1 MSLGRTFTE
10 EHIQAGDG
18 DSRALAMKIVCA
30 ECGAV
35 AYFAHQTG
43 KTRKPPVAAK
53 QNFQAKGWVVGSGPR
68 KDFCP
73 LHAAPSSRKGRAD
86 MPAKRTATPEPGL
99 KADAPREITRE
110 ERGII
115 FAKIGDVYGTDRYT
129 TPWSDQKVADDLGV
143 PRAWVSDV
151 REQFYGPE
159 GSNPLFDQFLAAH
172 SAFAADCRALAL
184 ARMEI
189 ATVAADSDKRIK
201 AVQEEAVEQ
210 VKAAC
215 RKVSEMAADI
225 RRRGDELDSKAR
237 DISLLAKRVERE
249 IGR

>member
-1 MSLGRTFTE
+1 MSIGRTFVE
-10 EHIQAGDG
+10 EHIPAGDG
-18 DSRALAMKIVCA
+18 GARVLAMRITCA

-43 KTRKPPVAAK
+43 RTRKPPVAAR

-73 LHAAPSSRKGRAD
+73 VHAAPSSRKGRAD
-86 MPAKRTATPEPGL
+86 MPAKEAACGKPAG
-99 KADAPREITRE
+99 KAEAPREITRE

-115 FAKIGDVYGTDRYT
+115 FAKIGDVYGSDRYV
-129 TPWSDQKVADDLGV
+129 TPWTDQKVADDLGV

-159 GSNPLFDQFLAAH
+159 GSNPLFDQYLASQAH
-172 SAFAADCRALAL
+172 IERV
-184 ARMEI
+184 RGEI
-189 ATVAADSDKRIK
+189 AEERKRVLEAA
-201 AVQEEAVEQ
+201 
-210 VKAAC
+210 AALRGRC
-215 RKVSEMAADI
+215 DDLDGKI
-225 RRRGDELDSKAR
+225 RDHA
-237 DISLLAKRVERE
+237 LLAKRIERE

>member
-10 EHIQAGDG
+10 EHIPAGDG
-18 DSRALAMKIVCA
+18 EGRARAMKIVCA

-43 KTRKPPVAAK
+43 ARRKPPVAAK

-73 LHAAPSSRKGRAD
+73 LHAAPSSRKGRAE
-86 MPAKRTATPEPGL
+86 MPANQNGTAEPSP

-115 FAKIGDVYGTDRYT
+115 FAKIGDVYGSDRYV
-129 TPWSDQKVADDLGV
+129 TPWTDQKVADDLGV

-159 GSNPLFDQFLAAH
+159 GSNPLLDQFLADNAV
-172 SAFAADCRALAL
+172 FQRERAAMA
-184 ARMEI
+184 
-189 ATVAADSDKRIK
+189 
-201 AVQEEAVEQ
+201 EER
-210 VKAAC
+210 KAALEMIRKGTEAAQRIC
-215 RKVSEMAADI
+215 RRCD
-225 RRRGDELDSKAR
+225 DLDSKGR
-237 DISLLAKRVERE
+237 DLQAMAKRIERE

>member
-1 MSLGRTFTE
+1 MSLGRTFAE
-10 EHIQAGDG
+10 EHIPAGAG
-18 DSRALAMKIVCA
+18 DSRVPAMKIVCA
-30 ECGAV
+30 ECSAV
-35 AYFAHQTG
+35 AFFAHQTG

-86 MPAKRTATPEPGL
+86 MPAKETATPEPGR
-99 KADAPREITRE
+99 KAEAPREITRE

-115 FAKIGDVYGTDRYT
+115 FAKIGDVYGTDRYV

-159 GSNPLFDQFLAAH
+159 GSNPLFDQYLTEAA
-172 SAFAADCRALAL
+172 SVIRLQGEITE
-184 ARMEI
+184 AR
-189 ATVAADSDKRIK
+189 K
-201 AVQEEAVEQ
+201 AVLDMFRKANDEA
-210 VKAAC
+210 A
-215 RKVSEMAADI
+215 KV
-225 RRRGDELDSKAR
+225 RVRCDELDSKVR
-237 DISLLAKRVERE
+237 DVQALAKRVERE

>member
-1 MSLGRTFTE
+1 MSLGRAFTE
-10 EHIQAGDG
+10 EYIPAGDG
-18 DSRALAMKIVCA
+18 ESRVLAMKIACA

-43 KTRKPPVAAK
+43 KSRKPPVAAK

-73 LHAAPSSRKGRAD
+73 VHAALASRKGRAE
-86 MPAKRTATPEPGL
+86 MPANDIEAPAR

-115 FAKIGDVYGTDRYT
+115 FAKIGDVYGSDRYV
-129 TPWSDQKVADDLGV
+129 TPWTDQKVADDLGV

-159 GSNPLFDQFLAAH
+159 GSNPLYDQLLTENVELQRERAAM
-172 SAFAADCRALAL
+172 AK
-184 ARMEI
+184 E
-189 ATVAADSDKRIK
+189 
-201 AVQEEAVEQ
+201 
-210 VKAAC
+210 
-215 RKVSEMAADI
+215 RKVALELIRKGTEAAQKI
-225 RRRGDELDSKAR
+225 CRRCDDLDSKAR
-237 DISLLAKRVERE
+237 DIAALAKRIERE